1 LIDMTTEVRK
11 PLPDRQDIDNG
22 PFWEGTDKGE
32 LRVKRCG
39 DCGRC
44 HWPPR
49 LGCPYCGSGELAWV
63 AVSPKGEVFSWTIVH
78 RSQTPGFET
87 ATPYAVVLVELSEAK
102 GVRMIGNL
110 VNCAP
115 DKLKAGLVVEAVFTP
130 SVDGSVKLVNWQP
143 AAGAQS

>member
-1 LIDMTTEVRK
+1 MSTQAPK

-22 PFWEGTDKGE
+22 QFWSGTDKGE
-32 LRVKRCG
+32 LKVKRCG
-39 DCGRC
+39 DCSRH

-49 LGCPYCGSGELAWV
+49 LGCPYCGSGKLEWV
-63 AVSPKGEVFSWTIVH
+63 AVGTKGEVFSWTVVH

-87 ATPYAVVLVELSEAK
+87 ETPYAVVLVELGDAP

-130 SVDGSVKLVNWQP
+130 SADGSVTLVNWQP
-143 AAGAQS
+143 LAGAPG